1 MRIIQAN
8 AFRRHHSSCRLKGGC
23 LGQLDGKL
31 RKPSALCE
39 GDVVF
44 FCGQDRFA
52 VMSGNVGRAVRGT
65 AASGIAEGGFSVG
78 DAADNHAVMQEGEHH
93 GKQRGFL
100 SAVLRGGAG
109 EDGGG
114 FAGEFCAEP
123 QRDGAVDEV
132 FHGSRHVAEAGGAA

>member
-1 MRIIQAN
+1 MS
-8 AFRRHHSSCRLKGGC
+8 FSSAQGG
-23 LGQLDGKL
+23 
-31 RKPSALCE
+31 
-39 GDVVF
+39 V
-44 FCGQDRFA
+44 A

-100 SAVLRGGAG
+100 SAVQGGGAG

-114 FAGEFCAEP
+114 FADAMLPKRVGLPSARAA
-123 QRDGAVDEV
+123 QVLRSSAV
-132 FHGSRHVAEAGGAA
+132 A